1 MLIRFNVKNFLSFDK
16 QADGKSEEF
25 TMVAGKV
32 RSKEERLYKDENIK
46 LLKFTALYGANASG
60 KSNFIKALNFMQET
74 VVTGKLPVRYS
85 NFYCKT
91 AEENKNKE
99 SYFEIQV
106 MVNNKY
112 YLYGFTILL
121 STGEFLSEWLYE
133 VNKNSEVRIFERD
146 IKNGIF
152 DIEPIQDKSLAVKF
166 DVYTDDIKNNSG
178 QLFLYFMNDNKDN
191 LHKDF
196 KNEYLIEVFKKVYEW
211 FAKVLD
217 INYPDRPI
225 SSSLYLTDKKKLKL
239 ASELLKAF
247 DTGINELQ
255 LVDVPINNIKSVAI
269 PQEDIEQLISEI
281 ESDFK
286 AKKNNEKINNEKI
299 KNVRI
304 VLRSKKDYYIF
315 SGTNADDIKCQSIKF
330 KHNNISPLFDLIEES
345 DGTIRILEL
354 LDIILSEEKKVYIID
369 ELDRCLHPNLTY
381 KFIQTFFKYV
391 ANKLDVQLIVTT
403 HESRLLD
410 FNLLR
415 RDEIWFIDKK
425 LEGNCDIYSLD
436 EYNERFD
443 KKIDKA
449 YLEGRYGGVP
459 LFTTIF
465 PVEEL
470 D

>member
-46 LLKFTALYGANASG
+46 LLKFAALYGANASG
-60 KSNFIKALNFMQET
+60 KSNFIKALNFMQAT
-74 VVTGKLPVRYS
+74 VITGKLPVRYS

-91 AEENKNKE
+91 AEDNKNKE
-99 SYFEIQV
+99 SYFEIQLLI
-106 MVNNKY
+106 NNKY
-112 YLYGFTILL
+112 YLYGFTVLL

-133 VNKNSEVRIFERD
+133 VSKDREIRIFERD
-146 IKNGIF
+146 IANGIF
-152 DIEPIQDKSLAVKF
+152 DINPIQDKSLAVKF
-166 DVYTDDIKNNSG
+166 DVYTDDIKKNSG

-191 LHKDF
+191 LYKDF
-196 KNEYLIEVFKKVYEW
+196 KDDYQVVVFKNVYEW

-225 SSSLYLTDKKKLKL
+225 SASLYLTDEKKLKL

-255 LVDVPINNIKSVAI
+255 LVDVHIDNIKGDNI
-269 PQEDIEQLISEI
+269 PQDVIEKLVSEM
-281 ESDFK
+281 EADFK
-286 AKKNNEKINNEKI
+286 EI
-299 KNVRI
+299 KNKKKVKQVRI

-315 SGTNADDIKCQSIKF
+315 SGTSAADIKCQSLKF
-330 KHNNISPLFDLIEES
+330 RHNNISSLFDLIEES

-354 LDIILSEEKKVYIID
+354 LDIILSEEKKVYVID

>member
-1 MLIRFNVKNFLSFDK
+1 MLVRFNVKNFLSFDK
-16 QADGKSEEF
+16 QPNGKSEEF
-25 TMVAGKV
+25 TMIAGKV
-32 RSKEERLYKDENIK
+32 RSKDERLYKDENIK
-46 LLKFTALYGANASG
+46 LLKFAALYGANASG
-60 KSNFIKALNFMQET
+60 KSNFIKALDFMRNT

-85 NFYCKT
+85 NFYCRV

-99 SYFEIQV
+99 SYFEVQL
-106 MVNNKY
+106 MVNNKC
-112 YLYGFTILL
+112 YLYGFTVLL
-121 STGEFLSEWLYE
+121 STGDFLSEWLYE
-133 VNKNSEVRIFERD
+133 VGNNSETKIFERD
-146 IKNGIF
+146 IKKGQF
-152 DIEPIQDKSLAVKF
+152 TIEPIQDNNLAVKF
-166 DVYTDDIKNNSG
+166 DVYTDDIKKNSG

-191 LHKDF
+191 LYQDF
-196 KNEYLIEVFKKVYEW
+196 KSEYQVEVFKSVYEW
-211 FAKVLD
+211 FVKVLD

-225 SSSLYLTDKKKLKL
+225 SSSLYLTDKKKIKL
-239 ASELLKAF
+239 ASDILKAF
-247 DTGINELQ
+247 DTGINELK
-255 LVDVPINNIKSVAI
+255 LVDVPINNVKGDNI
-269 PQEDIEQLISEI
+269 PQEVIEKLVSEM
-281 ESDFK
+281 EADFK
-286 AKKNNEKINNEKI
+286 EI
-299 KNVRI
+299 KNKKKVKQVRI

-315 SGTNADDIKCQSIKF
+315 SGTNADNITCQSLKF
-330 KHNNISPLFDLIEES
+330 KHNQISPLFDLIEES

-354 LDIILSEEKKVYIID
+354 LDIILSEEKKVYVID

-381 KFIQTFFKYV
+381 KFIQTFFNSV

-425 LEGNCDIYSLD
+425 QKGNCDIYSLD

-465 PVEEL
+465 PIEEL
-470 D
+470 

>member
-91 AEENKNKE
+91 AEDNKNKE
-99 SYFEIQV
+99 SYFEIQLLI
-106 MVNNKY
+106 NNKY
-112 YLYGFTILL
+112 YLYGFTVLL

-133 VNKNSEVRIFERD
+133 VSKDREIRIFERD
-146 IKNGIF
+146 IANGIF
-152 DIEPIQDKSLAVKF
+152 DINSIQDKSLAVKF
-166 DVYTDDIKNNSG
+166 DVYTDDIKKNSG

-191 LHKDF
+191 LYKDF
-196 KNEYLIEVFKKVYEW
+196 KDDYQVVVFKNVYEW

-225 SSSLYLTDKKKLKL
+225 SASLYLTDEKKLKL

-255 LVDVPINNIKSVAI
+255 LVDVHIDNIKGDNI
-269 PQEDIEQLISEI
+269 PQDVIEKLVSEM
-281 ESDFK
+281 EADFK
-286 AKKNNEKINNEKI
+286 EI
-299 KNVRI
+299 KNKKKVKQVRI

-315 SGTNADDIKCQSIKF
+315 SGTSADDIKCQSLKF
-330 KHNNISPLFDLIEES
+330 RHNNISSLFDLIEES

-354 LDIILSEEKKVYIID
+354 LDIILSEEKKVYVID

-425 LEGNCDIYSLD
+425 PEGNCDIYSLD

>member
-1 MLIRFNVKNFLSFDK
+1 MLVRFNVKNFLSFDK
-16 QADGKSEEF
+16 QPNGKSEEF
-25 TMVAGKV
+25 TMIAGKV
-32 RSKEERLYKDENIK
+32 RSKDERLYKDENIK
-46 LLKFTALYGANASG
+46 LLKFAALYGANASG
-60 KSNFIKALNFMQET
+60 KSNFIKALDFMRNT

-85 NFYCKT
+85 NFYCRV

-99 SYFEIQV
+99 SYFEVQL
-106 MVNNKY
+106 MVNNKC
-112 YLYGFTILL
+112 YLYGFTVLL
-121 STGEFLSEWLYE
+121 STGDFLSEWLYE
-133 VNKNSEVRIFERD
+133 VGNNSETKIFERD
-146 IKNGIF
+146 IKKGQF
-152 DIEPIQDKSLAVKF
+152 TIEPIQDNNLAVKF
-166 DVYTDDIKNNSG
+166 DVYTDDIKKNSG

-191 LHKDF
+191 LYQDF
-196 KNEYLIEVFKKVYEW
+196 KSEYQVEVFKSVYEW
-211 FAKVLD
+211 FVKVLD

-225 SSSLYLTDKKKLKL
+225 SSSLYLTDKKKIKL
-239 ASELLKAF
+239 ASDILKSF
-247 DTGINELQ
+247 DTGINELK
-255 LVDVPINNIKSVAI
+255 LVDVPINNVKGDNI
-269 PQEDIEQLISEI
+269 PQDVIEKLVSEM
-281 ESDFK
+281 ETDFK
-286 AKKNNEKINNEKI
+286 KVKNKKGVKQ
-299 KNVRI
+299 VRI

-315 SGTNADDIKCQSIKF
+315 SGTNADNITCQSLKF
-330 KHNNISPLFDLIEES
+330 KHNQISPLFDLIEES

-354 LDIILSEEKKVYIID
+354 LDIILSEEKKVYVID

-381 KFIQTFFKYV
+381 KFIQTFFNSV

-425 LEGNCDIYSLD
+425 QKGNCDIYSLD

-465 PVEEL
+465 PIEEL
-470 D
+470 

>member
-91 AEENKNKE
+91 AEDNKNKE
-99 SYFEIQV
+99 SYFEIQLLI
-106 MVNNKY
+106 NNKY
-112 YLYGFTILL
+112 YLYGFTVLL

-133 VNKNSEVRIFERD
+133 VSKDREIRIFERD
-146 IKNGIF
+146 IANGIF
-152 DIEPIQDKSLAVKF
+152 DINPIQDKSLAVKF
-166 DVYTDDIKNNSG
+166 DVYTDDIKKNSG

-191 LHKDF
+191 LYKDF
-196 KNEYLIEVFKKVYEW
+196 KDDYQVVVFKNVYEW

-225 SSSLYLTDKKKLKL
+225 SASLYLTDEKKLKL

-255 LVDVPINNIKSVAI
+255 LVDVHIDNIKGDNI
-269 PQEDIEQLISEI
+269 PQDVIEKLVSEM
-281 ESDFK
+281 EADFK
-286 AKKNNEKINNEKI
+286 EI
-299 KNVRI
+299 KNKKKVKQVRI

-315 SGTNADDIKCQSIKF
+315 SGTSADDIKCQSLKF
-330 KHNNISPLFDLIEES
+330 RHNNISSLFDLIEES

-354 LDIILSEEKKVYIID
+354 LDIILSEEKKVYVID
-369 ELDRCLHPNLTY
+369 EFDRCLHPNLTY

-425 LEGNCDIYSLD
+425 PEGNCDIYSLD

>member
-91 AEENKNKE
+91 AEDNKNKE
-99 SYFEIQV
+99 SYFEIQLLI
-106 MVNNKY
+106 NNKY
-112 YLYGFTILL
+112 YLYGFTVLL

-133 VNKNSEVRIFERD
+133 VSKDREIRIFERD
-146 IKNGIF
+146 IANGIF
-152 DIEPIQDKSLAVKF
+152 DINPIQDKSLAVKF
-166 DVYTDDIKNNSG
+166 DVYTDDIKKNSG

-191 LHKDF
+191 LYKDF
-196 KNEYLIEVFKKVYEW
+196 KDDYQVVVFKNVYEW

-225 SSSLYLTDKKKLKL
+225 SASLYLTDEKKLKL

-255 LVDVPINNIKSVAI
+255 LVDVHIDNIKGDNI
-269 PQEDIEQLISEI
+269 PQDVIEKLVSEM
-281 ESDFK
+281 EADFK
-286 AKKNNEKINNEKI
+286 EI
-299 KNVRI
+299 KNKKKVKQVRI

-315 SGTNADDIKCQSIKF
+315 SGTSADDIKCQSLKF
-330 KHNNISPLFDLIEES
+330 RHNNISSLFDLIEES

-354 LDIILSEEKKVYIID
+354 LDIILSEEKKVYVID

>member
-85 NFYCKT
+85 NCYCKT
-91 AEENKNKE
+91 AEDNKNKE
-99 SYFEIQV
+99 SYFEIQLLI
-106 MVNNKY
+106 NNKY
-112 YLYGFTILL
+112 YLYGFTVLL

-133 VNKNSEVRIFERD
+133 VSKDREIRIFERD
-146 IKNGIF
+146 IANGIF
-152 DIEPIQDKSLAVKF
+152 DINPIQDKSLAVKF
-166 DVYTDDIKNNSG
+166 DVYTDDIKKNSG

-191 LHKDF
+191 LYKDF
-196 KNEYLIEVFKKVYEW
+196 KDDYQVVVFKNVYEW

-225 SSSLYLTDKKKLKL
+225 SASLYLTDEKKLKL

-255 LVDVPINNIKSVAI
+255 LVDVHIDNIKGDNI
-269 PQEDIEQLISEI
+269 PQDVIEKLVSEM
-281 ESDFK
+281 EADFK
-286 AKKNNEKINNEKI
+286 EI
-299 KNVRI
+299 KNKKKVKQVRI

-315 SGTNADDIKCQSIKF
+315 SGTSADDIKCQSLKF
-330 KHNNISPLFDLIEES
+330 RHNNISSLFDLIEES

-354 LDIILSEEKKVYIID
+354 LDIILSEEKKVYVID

-425 LEGNCDIYSLD
+425 PEGNCDIYSLD

>member
-46 LLKFTALYGANASG
+46 LLKFAALYGANASG
-60 KSNFIKALNFMQET
+60 KSNFIKALNFMQAT
-74 VVTGKLPVRYS
+74 VITGKLPVRYS

-91 AEENKNKE
+91 AEDNKNKE
-99 SYFEIQV
+99 SYFEIQLLI
-106 MVNNKY
+106 NNKY
-112 YLYGFTILL
+112 YLYGFTVLL

-133 VNKNSEVRIFERD
+133 VSKDREIRIFERD
-146 IKNGIF
+146 IANGIF
-152 DIEPIQDKSLAVKF
+152 DINSIQDKSLAVKF
-166 DVYTDDIKNNSG
+166 DVYTDDIKKNSG

-191 LHKDF
+191 LYKDF
-196 KNEYLIEVFKKVYEW
+196 KDDYQVVVFKNVYEW

-225 SSSLYLTDKKKLKL
+225 SASLYLTDEKKLKL

-255 LVDVPINNIKSVAI
+255 LVDVHIDNIKGDNI
-269 PQEDIEQLISEI
+269 PQDVIEKLVSEM
-281 ESDFK
+281 EADFK
-286 AKKNNEKINNEKI
+286 EI
-299 KNVRI
+299 KNKKKVKQVRI

-315 SGTNADDIKCQSIKF
+315 SGTSADDIKCQSLKF
-330 KHNNISPLFDLIEES
+330 RHNNISSLFDLIEES

-354 LDIILSEEKKVYIID
+354 LDIILSEEKKVYVID

>member
-46 LLKFTALYGANASG
+46 LLKFAALYGANASG

-91 AEENKNKE
+91 AEDNKNKE
-99 SYFEIQV
+99 SYFEIQLLI
-106 MVNNKY
+106 NNKY
-112 YLYGFTILL
+112 YLYGFTVLL

-133 VNKNSEVRIFERD
+133 VSKDREIRIFERD
-146 IKNGIF
+146 IANGIF
-152 DIEPIQDKSLAVKF
+152 DINSIQDKSLAVKF
-166 DVYTDDIKNNSG
+166 DVYTDDIKKNSG

-191 LHKDF
+191 LYKDF
-196 KNEYLIEVFKKVYEW
+196 KDDYQVVVFKNVYEW

-225 SSSLYLTDKKKLKL
+225 SASLYLTDEKKLKL

-255 LVDVPINNIKSVAI
+255 LVDVHIDNIKGDNI
-269 PQEDIEQLISEI
+269 PQDVIEKLVSEM
-281 ESDFK
+281 EADFK
-286 AKKNNEKINNEKI
+286 EI
-299 KNVRI
+299 KNKKKVKQVRI

-315 SGTNADDIKCQSIKF
+315 SGTSADDIKCQSLKF
-330 KHNNISPLFDLIEES
+330 RHYNISSLFDLIEES

-354 LDIILSEEKKVYIID
+354 LDIILSEEKKVYVID

>member
-1 MLIRFNVKNFLSFDK
+1 MLVRFNVKNFLSFDK
-16 QADGKSEEF
+16 QPNGKSEEF
-25 TMVAGKV
+25 TMIAGKV
-32 RSKEERLYKDENIK
+32 RSKDERLYKDENIK
-46 LLKFTALYGANASG
+46 LLKFAALYGANASG
-60 KSNFIKALNFMQET
+60 KSNFIKALDFMRNT

-85 NFYCKT
+85 NFYCRV

-99 SYFEIQV
+99 SYFEVQL
-106 MVNNKY
+106 MVNNKC
-112 YLYGFTILL
+112 YLYGFTVLL
-121 STGEFLSEWLYE
+121 STGDFLSEWLYE
-133 VNKNSEVRIFERD
+133 VGNNSETKIFERD
-146 IKNGIF
+146 IKKGQF
-152 DIEPIQDKSLAVKF
+152 TIEPIQDNNLAVKF
-166 DVYTDDIKNNSG
+166 DVYTDDIKKNSG

-191 LHKDF
+191 LYQDF
-196 KNEYLIEVFKKVYEW
+196 KSEYQVEVFKSVYEW
-211 FAKVLD
+211 FVKVLD

-225 SSSLYLTDKKKLKL
+225 SSSLYLTDKKKIKL
-239 ASELLKAF
+239 ASDILKSF
-247 DTGINELQ
+247 DTGINELK
-255 LVDVPINNIKSVAI
+255 LVDVPINNVKGDNI
-269 PQEDIEQLISEI
+269 PQEVIEKLVSEM
-281 ESDFK
+281 ETDFK
-286 AKKNNEKINNEKI
+286 KAKNKKGVKQ
-299 KNVRI
+299 VRI

-315 SGTNADDIKCQSIKF
+315 SGTNADNITCQSLKF
-330 KHNNISPLFDLIEES
+330 RHNQISPLFDLIEES

-354 LDIILSEEKKVYIID
+354 LDIILSEEKKVYVID

-381 KFIQTFFKYV
+381 KFIQTFFNSV

-425 LEGNCDIYSLD
+425 QKGNCDIYSLD

-470 D
+470 

>member
-91 AEENKNKE
+91 AEDNKNKE
-99 SYFEIQV
+99 SYFEIQLLI
-106 MVNNKY
+106 NNKY
-112 YLYGFTILL
+112 YLYGFTVLL

-133 VNKNSEVRIFERD
+133 VSKDREIRIFERD
-146 IKNGIF
+146 IANGIF
-152 DIEPIQDKSLAVKF
+152 DINPIQDKSLAVKF
-166 DVYTDDIKNNSG
+166 DVYTDDIKKNSG

-191 LHKDF
+191 LYKDF
-196 KNEYLIEVFKKVYEW
+196 KDDYQVVVFKNVYEW

-225 SSSLYLTDKKKLKL
+225 SASLYLTDEKKLKL

-255 LVDVPINNIKSVAI
+255 LVDVHIDNIKGDNI
-269 PQEDIEQLISEI
+269 PQDVIEKLVSEM
-281 ESDFK
+281 EADFK
-286 AKKNNEKINNEKI
+286 EI
-299 KNVRI
+299 KNKKKVKQVRI

-315 SGTNADDIKCQSIKF
+315 SGTSAADIKCQSLKF
-330 KHNNISPLFDLIEES
+330 RHNNISSLFDLIEES

-354 LDIILSEEKKVYIID
+354 LDIILSEEKKVYVID

>member
-91 AEENKNKE
+91 AEDNKNKE
-99 SYFEIQV
+99 SYFEIQLLI
-106 MVNNKY
+106 NNKY
-112 YLYGFTILL
+112 YLYGFTVLL

-133 VNKNSEVRIFERD
+133 VSKDREIRIFERD
-146 IKNGIF
+146 IANGIF
-152 DIEPIQDKSLAVKF
+152 DINPIQDKSLAVKF
-166 DVYTDDIKNNSG
+166 DVYTDDIKKNSG

-191 LHKDF
+191 LYKDF
-196 KNEYLIEVFKKVYEW
+196 KDDYQVVVFKNVYEW

-225 SSSLYLTDKKKLKL
+225 SASLYLTDEKKLKL

-255 LVDVPINNIKSVAI
+255 LVDVHIDNIKGDNI
-269 PQEDIEQLISEI
+269 PQDVIEKLVSEM
-281 ESDFK
+281 EADFK
-286 AKKNNEKINNEKI
+286 EI
-299 KNVRI
+299 KNKKKVKQVRI

-315 SGTNADDIKCQSIKF
+315 SGTSADDIKCQSLKF
-330 KHNNISPLFDLIEES
+330 RHNNISSLFDLIEES

>member
-16 QADGKSEEF
+16 QPDGKSEEF
-25 TMVAGKV
+25 TMIAGKV
-32 RSKEERLYKDENIK
+32 RSKEERLYKDENVK
-46 LLKFTALYGANASG
+46 LLKFAALYGANASG
-60 KSNFIKALNFMQET
+60 KSNFVKALDFMQET
-74 VVTGKLPVRYS
+74 VVTGRMPTGYS

-91 AEENKNKE
+91 VEENKNKE
-99 SYFEIQV
+99 SYFEIQL
-106 MVNNKY
+106 MINNKY
-112 YLYGFTILL
+112 YLYGFTVLL

-133 VNKNSEVRIFERD
+133 VSKDSEKQIFERD
-146 IKNGIF
+146 IKNGKFSIK
-152 DIEPIQDKSLAVKF
+152 PIQDKELALKF
-166 DVYTDDIKNNSG
+166 KVYTDDIKKNSG

-191 LHKDF
+191 LYQDF
-196 KNEYLIEVFKKVYEW
+196 KNEYQVEVFKNVYEW
-211 FAKVLD
+211 FANVLD

-255 LVDVPINNIKSVAI
+255 LVDVPLNNIKNKDI
-269 PQEDIEQLISEI
+269 PQEVIEKLISEMEI
-281 ESDFK
+281 D
-286 AKKNNEKINNEKI
+286 AKVEKNNEKI
-299 KNVRI
+299 KNIRL

-315 SGTNADDIKCQSIKF
+315 SGTNADDIECQSLKF
-330 KHNNISPLFDLIEES
+330 KHNKINPLFDLIEES

-391 ANKLDVQLIVTT
+391 ADKLDVQLIVTT

-425 LEGNCDIYSLD
+425 QEGNCDIYSLD

-470 D
+470 

>member
-91 AEENKNKE
+91 AEDNKNKE
-99 SYFEIQV
+99 SYFEIQLLI
-106 MVNNKY
+106 NNKY
-112 YLYGFTILL
+112 YLYGFTVLL

-133 VNKNSEVRIFERD
+133 VSKDREIRIFERD
-146 IKNGIF
+146 IANGIF
-152 DIEPIQDKSLAVKF
+152 DINPIQDKSLAVKF
-166 DVYTDDIKNNSG
+166 DVYTDDIKKNSG

-191 LHKDF
+191 LYKDF
-196 KNEYLIEVFKKVYEW
+196 KDDYQVVVFKNVYEW

-225 SSSLYLTDKKKLKL
+225 SASLYLTDEKKLKL

-255 LVDVPINNIKSVAI
+255 LVDVHIDNIKGDNI
-269 PQEDIEQLISEI
+269 PQDVIEKLVSEM
-281 ESDFK
+281 EADFK
-286 AKKNNEKINNEKI
+286 EI
-299 KNVRI
+299 KNKKKVKQVRI

-315 SGTNADDIKCQSIKF
+315 SGTSADDIKCQSLKF
-330 KHNNISPLFDLIEES
+330 RHNNISSLFDLIEES

-354 LDIILSEEKKVYIID
+354 LDIILSEEKKVYVID

-425 LEGNCDIYSLD
+425 PEGNCDIYSLD

>member
-91 AEENKNKE
+91 AEDNKNKE
-99 SYFEIQV
+99 SYFEIQLLI
-106 MVNNKY
+106 NNKY

-133 VNKNSEVRIFERD
+133 VSKDREIRIFERD
-146 IKNGIF
+146 IANGIF
-152 DIEPIQDKSLAVKF
+152 DINPIQDKSLAVKF
-166 DVYTDDIKNNSG
+166 DVYTDDIKKNSG

-191 LHKDF
+191 LHQDF
-196 KNEYLIEVFKKVYEW
+196 KNEYLIEVFKKVYDW

-255 LVDVPINNIKSVAI
+255 LVDVHIDNIKGDNI
-269 PQEDIEQLISEI
+269 PQDVIEKLVSEM
-281 ESDFK
+281 EADFK
-286 AKKNNEKINNEKI
+286 EI
-299 KNVRI
+299 KNKKKVKQVRI

-315 SGTNADDIKCQSIKF
+315 SGTSADDIKCQSLKF
-330 KHNNISPLFDLIEES
+330 RHNNISSLFDLIEES

-354 LDIILSEEKKVYIID
+354 LDIILSEEKKVYVID

>member
-91 AEENKNKE
+91 AEDNKNKE
-99 SYFEIQV
+99 SYFEIQLLI
-106 MVNNKY
+106 NNKY
-112 YLYGFTILL
+112 YLYGFTVLL

-133 VNKNSEVRIFERD
+133 VSKDREIRIFERD
-146 IKNGIF
+146 IANGIF
-152 DIEPIQDKSLAVKF
+152 DINPIQDKSLAVKF
-166 DVYTDDIKNNSG
+166 DVYTDDIKKNSG

-191 LHKDF
+191 LHQDF
-196 KNEYLIEVFKKVYEW
+196 KNEYLIEVFKKVYDW

-255 LVDVPINNIKSVAI
+255 LVDVHIDNIKGDNI
-269 PQEDIEQLISEI
+269 PQDVIEKLVSEM
-281 ESDFK
+281 EADFK
-286 AKKNNEKINNEKI
+286 EI
-299 KNVRI
+299 KNKKKVKQVRI

-315 SGTNADDIKCQSIKF
+315 SGTSADDIKCQSLKF
-330 KHNNISPLFDLIEES
+330 RHNNISSLFDLIEES

-354 LDIILSEEKKVYIID
+354 LDIILSEEKKVYVID

>member
-91 AEENKNKE
+91 AEDNKNKE
-99 SYFEIQV
+99 SYFEIQLLI
-106 MVNNKY
+106 NNKY
-112 YLYGFTILL
+112 YLYGFTVLL

-133 VNKNSEVRIFERD
+133 VSKDREIRIFERD
-146 IKNGIF
+146 IANGIF
-152 DIEPIQDKSLAVKF
+152 DINPIQDKSLAVKF
-166 DVYTDDIKNNSG
+166 DVYTDDIKKNSG

-191 LHKDF
+191 LYKDF
-196 KNEYLIEVFKKVYEW
+196 KDDYQVVVFKNVYEW

-225 SSSLYLTDKKKLKL
+225 SASLYLTDEKKLKL

-255 LVDVPINNIKSVAI
+255 LVDVHIDNIKGDNI
-269 PQEDIEQLISEI
+269 PQDVIEKLVSEM
-281 ESDFK
+281 EADFK
-286 AKKNNEKINNEKI
+286 EI
-299 KNVRI
+299 KNKKKVKQVRI

-315 SGTNADDIKCQSIKF
+315 SGTSADDIKCQSLKF
-330 KHNNISPLFDLIEES
+330 RHNNISSLFDLIEES

-425 LEGNCDIYSLD
+425 PEGNCDIYSLD

>member
-46 LLKFTALYGANASG
+46 LLKFAALYGANASG

-91 AEENKNKE
+91 AEDNKNKE
-99 SYFEIQV
+99 SYFEIQLLI
-106 MVNNKY
+106 NNKY
-112 YLYGFTILL
+112 YLYGFTVLL

-133 VNKNSEVRIFERD
+133 VSKDREIRIFERD
-146 IKNGIF
+146 IANGIF
-152 DIEPIQDKSLAVKF
+152 DINSIQDKSLAVKF
-166 DVYTDDIKNNSG
+166 DVYTDDIKKNSG

-191 LHKDF
+191 LYKDF
-196 KNEYLIEVFKKVYEW
+196 KDDYQVVVFKNVYEW

-225 SSSLYLTDKKKLKL
+225 SASLYLTDEKKLKL

-255 LVDVPINNIKSVAI
+255 LVDVHIDNIKGDNI
-269 PQEDIEQLISEI
+269 PQDVIEKLVSEM
-281 ESDFK
+281 EADFK
-286 AKKNNEKINNEKI
+286 EI
-299 KNVRI
+299 KNKKKVKQVRI

-315 SGTNADDIKCQSIKF
+315 SGTSADDIKCQSLKF
-330 KHNNISPLFDLIEES
+330 RHNNISSLFDLIEES

-354 LDIILSEEKKVYIID
+354 LDIILSEEKKVYVID

>member
-1 MLIRFNVKNFLSFDK
+1 MLVRFNVKNFLSFDK
-16 QADGKSEEF
+16 QPNGKSEEF
-25 TMVAGKV
+25 TMIAGKV
-32 RSKEERLYKDENIK
+32 RSKDERLYKDENIK
-46 LLKFTALYGANASG
+46 LLKFAALYGANASG
-60 KSNFIKALNFMQET
+60 KSNFIKALDFMRNT

-85 NFYCKT
+85 NFYCRV

-99 SYFEIQV
+99 SYFEVQL
-106 MVNNKY
+106 MVNNKC
-112 YLYGFTILL
+112 YLYGFTVLL

-133 VNKNSEVRIFERD
+133 VGNNSETKIFERD
-146 IKNGIF
+146 IKKGQF
-152 DIEPIQDKSLAVKF
+152 TIEPIQDNNLAVKF
-166 DVYTDDIKNNSG
+166 DVYTDDIKKNSG

-191 LHKDF
+191 LYQDF
-196 KNEYLIEVFKKVYEW
+196 KSEYQVEVFKSVYEW
-211 FAKVLD
+211 FVKVLD

-225 SSSLYLTDKKKLKL
+225 SSSLYLTDKKKIKL
-239 ASELLKAF
+239 ASDILKAF
-247 DTGINELQ
+247 DTGINELK
-255 LVDVPINNIKSVAI
+255 LVDVPINNVKGDNI
-269 PQEDIEQLISEI
+269 PQEVIEKLVSEM
-281 ESDFK
+281 ETDFK
-286 AKKNNEKINNEKI
+286 KAKNKKGVKQ
-299 KNVRI
+299 VRI

-315 SGTNADDIKCQSIKF
+315 SGTNADNITCQSLKF
-330 KHNNISPLFDLIEES
+330 KHNQISPLFDLIEES

-354 LDIILSEEKKVYIID
+354 LDIILSEEKKVYVID

-381 KFIQTFFKYV
+381 KFIQTFFNSV

-425 LEGNCDIYSLD
+425 QKGNCDIYSLD

-470 D
+470 

>member
-99 SYFEIQV
+99 SYFEIEL
-106 MVNNKY
+106 MINNKY
-112 YLYGFTILL
+112 YLYGFTVLL

-133 VNKNSEVRIFERD
+133 VSKDREIRIFERD
-146 IKNGIF
+146 IANGIF
-152 DIEPIQDKSLAVKF
+152 DINPIQDKSLVVKF
-166 DVYTDDIKNNSG
+166 DVYTDDIKKNSG

-191 LHKDF
+191 LYKDF
-196 KNEYLIEVFKKVYEW
+196 KDDYQVVVFKNVYEW
-211 FAKVLD
+211 FTKVLD

-225 SSSLYLTDKKKLKL
+225 SASLYLTDEKKLKL

-255 LVDVPINNIKSVAI
+255 LVDVHIDNIKGDNI
-269 PQEDIEQLISEI
+269 PQDVIEKLVSEM
-281 ESDFK
+281 EADFK
-286 AKKNNEKINNEKI
+286 EI
-299 KNVRI
+299 KNKKKVKQVRI

-315 SGTNADDIKCQSIKF
+315 SGTSADDIKCQSLKF
-330 KHNNISPLFDLIEES
+330 RHNNISSLFDLIEES

-354 LDIILSEEKKVYIID
+354 LDIILSEEKKVYVID

>member
-91 AEENKNKE
+91 AEDNKNKE
-99 SYFEIQV
+99 SYFEIQLLI
-106 MVNNKY
+106 NNKY
-112 YLYGFTILL
+112 YLYGFTVLL

-133 VNKNSEVRIFERD
+133 VSKDREIRIFERD
-146 IKNGIF
+146 IANGIF
-152 DIEPIQDKSLAVKF
+152 DINSIQDKSLAVKF
-166 DVYTDDIKNNSG
+166 DVYTDDIKKNGG

-191 LHKDF
+191 LYKDF
-196 KNEYLIEVFKKVYEW
+196 KDDYQVVVFKNVYEW

-225 SSSLYLTDKKKLKL
+225 SASLYLTDEKKLKL

-255 LVDVPINNIKSVAI
+255 LVDVHIDNIKGDNI
-269 PQEDIEQLISEI
+269 PQDVIEKLVSEM
-281 ESDFK
+281 EADFK
-286 AKKNNEKINNEKI
+286 EI
-299 KNVRI
+299 KNKKKVKQVRI

-315 SGTNADDIKCQSIKF
+315 SGTSADDIKCQSLKF
-330 KHNNISPLFDLIEES
+330 RHNNISSLFDLIEES

-425 LEGNCDIYSLD
+425 PEGNCDIYSLD

>member
-99 SYFEIQV
+99 SYFELQLLI
-106 MVNNKY
+106 NNKY
-112 YLYGFTILL
+112 YLYGFTVLL

-133 VNKNSEVRIFERD
+133 VSKDREIRIFERD
-146 IKNGIF
+146 IANGIF
-152 DIEPIQDKSLAVKF
+152 DINPIQDKSLAVKF
-166 DVYTDDIKNNSG
+166 DVYTDDIKKNSG

-191 LHKDF
+191 LYKDF
-196 KNEYLIEVFKKVYEW
+196 KDDYQVVVFKNVYEW

-225 SSSLYLTDKKKLKL
+225 SASLYLTDEKKLKL

-255 LVDVPINNIKSVAI
+255 LVDVHIDNIKGDNI
-269 PQEDIEQLISEI
+269 PQDVIEKLVSEM
-281 ESDFK
+281 EADFK
-286 AKKNNEKINNEKI
+286 EI
-299 KNVRI
+299 KNKKKVKQVRI
-304 VLRSKKDYYIF
+304 VLRSKQDYYIF
-315 SGTNADDIKCQSIKF
+315 SGTNADDIKCQSLKF
-330 KHNNISPLFDLIEES
+330 RHNNISPLFDLIEES

-425 LEGNCDIYSLD
+425 PEGNCDIYSLD

>member
-91 AEENKNKE
+91 AEDNKNKE
-99 SYFEIQV
+99 SYFEIQLLI
-106 MVNNKY
+106 NNKY
-112 YLYGFTILL
+112 YLYGFTVLL

-133 VNKNSEVRIFERD
+133 VSKDREIRIFERD
-146 IKNGIF
+146 IANGIF
-152 DIEPIQDKSLAVKF
+152 DINHIQDKSLAVKF
-166 DVYTDDIKNNSG
+166 DVYTDDIKKNSG

-191 LHKDF
+191 LYKDF
-196 KNEYLIEVFKKVYEW
+196 KDDYQVVVFKNVYEW

-225 SSSLYLTDKKKLKL
+225 SASLYLTDEKKLKL

-255 LVDVPINNIKSVAI
+255 LVDVHIDNIKGDNI
-269 PQEDIEQLISEI
+269 PQDVIEKLVSEM
-281 ESDFK
+281 EADFK
-286 AKKNNEKINNEKI
+286 EI
-299 KNVRI
+299 KNKKKGKQVRI

-315 SGTNADDIKCQSIKF
+315 SGTSADDIKCQSLKF
-330 KHNNISPLFDLIEES
+330 RHNNISSLFDLIEES

-354 LDIILSEEKKVYIID
+354 LDIILSEEKKVYVID

>member
-91 AEENKNKE
+91 AEDNKNKE
-99 SYFEIQV
+99 SYFEIQLLI
-106 MVNNKY
+106 NNKY
-112 YLYGFTILL
+112 YLYGFTVLL

-133 VNKNSEVRIFERD
+133 VSKDREIRIFERD
-146 IKNGIF
+146 IANGIF
-152 DIEPIQDKSLAVKF
+152 DINPIQDKSLAVKF
-166 DVYTDDIKNNSG
+166 DVYTDDIKKNSG

-191 LHKDF
+191 LYKDF
-196 KNEYLIEVFKKVYEW
+196 KDDYQVVVFKNVYEW

-225 SSSLYLTDKKKLKL
+225 SASLYLTDEKKLKL

-255 LVDVPINNIKSVAI
+255 LVDVHIDNIKGDNI
-269 PQEDIEQLISEI
+269 PQDVIEKLVSEM
-281 ESDFK
+281 EADFK
-286 AKKNNEKINNEKI
+286 EI
-299 KNVRI
+299 KNKKKVKQVRI

-315 SGTNADDIKCQSIKF
+315 SGTSADDIKCQSLKF
-330 KHNNISPLFDLIEES
+330 RHNNISSLFDLIEES
-345 DGTIRILEL
+345 DGTIRI
-354 LDIILSEEKKVYIID
+354 
-369 ELDRCLHPNLTY
+369 
-381 KFIQTFFKYV
+381 
-391 ANKLDVQLIVTT
+391 
-403 HESRLLD
+403 
-410 FNLLR
+410 
-415 RDEIWFIDKK
+415 
-425 LEGNCDIYSLD
+425 
-436 EYNERFD
+436 
-443 KKIDKA
+443 
-449 YLEGRYGGVP
+449 
-459 LFTTIF
+459 
-465 PVEEL
+465 
-470 D
+470 

>member
-91 AEENKNKE
+91 AEDNKNKE
-99 SYFEIQV
+99 SYFEIQLLI
-106 MVNNKY
+106 NNKY

-133 VNKNSEVRIFERD
+133 VSKDREIRIFERD
-146 IKNGIF
+146 IANGIF
-152 DIEPIQDKSLAVKF
+152 DINPIQDKSLAVKF
-166 DVYTDDIKNNSG
+166 DVYTDDIKKNSG

-191 LHKDF
+191 LYKDF
-196 KNEYLIEVFKKVYEW
+196 KDDYQVVVFKNVYEW

-225 SSSLYLTDKKKLKL
+225 SSSLYLTDEKKLKL

-255 LVDVPINNIKSVAI
+255 LVDVHIDNIKGDNI
-269 PQEDIEQLISEI
+269 PQDVIEKLVSEM
-281 ESDFK
+281 EADFK
-286 AKKNNEKINNEKI
+286 EI
-299 KNVRI
+299 KNKKKVKQVRI

-315 SGTNADDIKCQSIKF
+315 SGTSADDIKCQSLKF
-330 KHNNISPLFDLIEES
+330 RHNNISSLFDLIEES

-354 LDIILSEEKKVYIID
+354 LDIILSEEKKVYVID

-410 FNLLR
+410 FSLLR